1 MHGPLNRDIRE
12 PLKRYY
18 LSGGALLAL
27 GFEASLG
34 LAAGFDIPLIF
45 ASSSGTTALTP
56 NNPR

>member
-1 MHGPLNRDIRE
+1 MHSPLSRDIRE
-12 PLKRYY
+12 PLKPRY
-18 LSGGALLAL
+18 LSGGALLVL

-45 ASSSGTTALTP
+45 ANSSGTTALTP